1 MEVETKVNRLESIVE
16 RIGEAAIAA
25 TETVERLSDRVD
37 ALAINVQQQGY
48 QIFALSDAIQA
59 LAENQDA
66 SLKEIKQLTQTL
78 QRLVTL
84 LEEGE
89 EPRKKSAE

>member
-1 MEVETKVNRLESIVE
+1 MEVETKVKRLESIVE

-89 EPRKKSAE
+89 DPRKKNAE